1 MGFFA
6 NLFKKEAGEAAQ
18 EALGSAGQ
26 LIEKT
31 ANAIRGRDPEIEK
44 ALLEAGTQIAVA
56 QAEIAKTEAQSG
68 RFFVAGARPFIL
80 WVCGIALAYNFL
92 LSPLLSQLAKLPMP
106 EIDMGPLMTLLF
118 GMLGLA
124 GMRTYEKYKG
134 IQDKH

>member
-6 NLFKKEAGEAAQ
+6 NLFKKEVGETAST
-18 EALGSAGQ
+18 ALGGVSDV
-26 LIEKT
+26 IKTT

-44 ALLEAGTQIAVA
+44 ALLEVGAQIAVA
-56 QAEIAKTEAQSG
+56 QAEIAKAEAQSS

-80 WVCGIALAYNFL
+80 WICGIALAYNFL
-92 LSPLLSQLAKLPMP
+92 LSPLLSQIAKLPMP
-106 EIDMGPLMTLLF
+106 GLDMGPLMTLLF